1 MNIFDRI
8 RARSTVSPGAPIR
21 DVLSAQPPD
30 SAVRSED
37 HVNGDA
43 GDVMMSGANHG
54 PFFTPESLVD
64 ETEGLIR
71 DRESQLESFA
81 FSPESNITSTEPVLD
96 NGERAKL
103 PQAVSETVLNS
114 GRTSQSWEQRRAA
127 LNQALGLKP
136 LTVRDAYSDI
146 LIGSRR
152 PKKPNTGSAVT
163 TEDLEAVTGS
173 ASRVNSFP
181 GTAPFVAPGPRASG
195 TFGQQAVA
203 SSRPGEVL
211 ANYQRRRND
220 ELQRI
225 RRHRRSSAVVLSEPE
240 RQRAYSG

>member
-1 MNIFDRI
+1 
-8 RARSTVSPGAPIR
+8 
-21 DVLSAQPPD
+21 
-30 SAVRSED
+30 
-37 HVNGDA
+37 
-43 GDVMMSGANHG
+43 MMSGVNHG
-54 PFFTPESLVD
+54 PFFTPEGLVD

-81 FSPESNITSTEPVLD
+81 FSQ
-96 NGERAKL
+96 ERNATPAEEIPDDGSRAIL
-103 PQAVSETVLNS
+103 PQTVSETAPTN

-127 LNQALGLKP
+127 LNQALDLKP
-136 LTVRDAYSDI
+136 LTARDAYSDI
-146 LIGSRR
+146 LTGSRR
-152 PKKPNTGSAVT
+152 SKKPNTGSAAT
-163 TEDLEAVTGS
+163 TEDLETITGS

-181 GTAPFVAPGPRASG
+181 GTATIVARGRRASG

>member
-1 MNIFDRI
+1 
-8 RARSTVSPGAPIR
+8 
-21 DVLSAQPPD
+21 
-30 SAVRSED
+30 
-37 HVNGDA
+37 
-43 GDVMMSGANHG
+43 MMSGANHG
-54 PFFTPESLVD
+54 PFFTPEGLVD

-81 FSPESNITSTEPVLD
+81 FSQESNTTPTEPAPD
-96 NGERAKL
+96 DGSRTIL
-103 PQAVSETVLNS
+103 PQAVSKPAPNN

-127 LNQALGLKP
+127 LNQALDLKP

-146 LIGSRR
+146 MTGSRR
-152 PKKPNTGSAVT
+152 PKKPSTGSAVT
-163 TEDLEAVTGS
+163 TEDLEAITGS

-181 GTAPFVAPGPRASG
+181 GTEPFLAPDPRASE
-195 TFGQQAVA
+195 TFGQQVVA

-211 ANYQRRRND
+211 ANYQRRGND